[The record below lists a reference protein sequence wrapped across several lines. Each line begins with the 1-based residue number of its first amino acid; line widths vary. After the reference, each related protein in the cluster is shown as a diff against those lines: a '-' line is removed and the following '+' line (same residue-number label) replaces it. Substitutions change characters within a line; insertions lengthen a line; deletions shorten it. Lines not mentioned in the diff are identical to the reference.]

1 MIILENNKIRTLVSD
16 IYTTRAYTAINKTI
30 AAQTRFKES
39 KGMGMINQI
48 LLKSNSQAYTFK
60 ALIDNEIAY
69 DFTYAFFLAN
79 TADISNIS
87 AYVAGGFNYLTIQ
100 DLFFQKSFQLSIHL
114 STSIIFSLL
123 HVRYAIVDEVII
135 KELV

>member
-1 MIILENNKIRTLVSD
+1 MENNKVRTLVSD
-16 IYTTRAYTAINKTI
+16 IYTTRVYTAQTKTI
-30 AAQTRFKES
+30 SSATRFKES
-39 KGMGMINQI
+39 KGSGIVNQI

-60 ALIDNEIAY
+60 VLIDNEIAY
-69 DFTYAFFLAN
+69 NFTYAFFLAN
-79 TADISNIS
+79 TADIGNIS

-100 DLFFQKSFQLSIHL
+100 DLFFQKSFQLSIHT

-123 HVRYAIVDEVII
+123 QVRYAIVDEVII

>member
-1 MIILENNKIRTLVSD
+1 MIILENNKIYTLVSD

-30 AAQTRFKES
+30 AAHTRFKES
-39 KGMGMINQI
+39 KGRGMINQI

-87 AYVAGGFNYLTIQ
+87 AINV
-100 DLFFQKSFQLSIHL
+100 K
-114 STSIIFSLL
+114 
-123 HVRYAIVDEVII
+123 I
-135 KELV
+135 KLKKVFIKIKRDYIKKK